1 MASRLNQ
8 SGLLFVPRGWQRA
21 KVLQWL
27 KRVHAWT
34 GFWGALLFLVLG
46 ASGVLLNHRNILKI
60 DTGEPVEAS
69 AVDIAVPPGSIP
81 NADAL
86 GAWAKR
92 ELRLPV
98 EGKPPPPAPPAD
110 AAPRAFGGV
119 PVAEPEKWT
128 RVFTLTGAK
137 VTVEHVP
144 GAAHVSARR
153 ETVGALAFLKNVHK
167 GTGLGV
173 AWILFIDTIAG
184 ALITISLTGFLL
196 WSRLHGSRLI
206 AGGIVLASL
215 ALAIGGFLPAL
226 A

>member
-1 MASRLNQ
+1 MKPTRLNQ
-8 SGLLFVPRGWQRA
+8 SGLLFVPREMQRA
-21 KVLQWL
+21 RAVKWL

-46 ASGVLLNHRNILKI
+46 SSGVLLNHRNLLKI
-60 DTGEPVEAS
+60 ETGAPVEAS
-69 AVDIAVPPGSIP
+69 AVDIAVRPGAIA

-86 GAWAKR
+86 EAWAKR

-98 EGKPPPPAPPAD
+98 EGKPPSGPPPVAT
-110 AAPRAFGGV
+110 PRAFGGV

-128 RVFTLTGAK
+128 RVFTLTGGK
-137 VTVEHVP
+137 VTVEHVA
-144 GAAHVSARR
+144 GAAHVSAKR
-153 ETVGALAFLKNVHK
+153 ETVGALAFIKNVHK

-184 ALITISLTGFLL
+184 ALITMSLTGFLL